1 MKKPAGMSVAIVL
14 NKKSDEAVKSE
25 MDSAKADVV
34 SLAKEF
40 MKETNQ
46 KAKMALGEE
55 IKSLIDEE
63 CDLEPDTED
72 TNEDKE
78 TE

>member
-14 NKKSDEAVKSE
+14 KKKSDEAVKSE

-40 MKETNQ
+40 MKEANP

-55 IKSLIDEE
+55 IKSLIDDE
-63 CDLEPDTED
+63 CEMESESED
-72 TNEDKE
+72 TGESE
-78 TE
+78 EE